1 MFRHQKVQ
9 LWKNVFVGK
18 ETGKHAEVIT
28 RWKINV
34 FHKNNFTGLTVSQRW
49 EWLESLLFN
58 CMLNICWITNNYFST
73 NISSTHLCHKPFHEF
88 CSRSCCGRWCLQ
100 IWSRCHE
107 KALVQAHL
115 SLGFWSSSDSSA
127 LKKET
132 GNKLNQAVRV
142 WIMVL
147 CLWACVLSFFMFWV
161 FCELVICS
169 FGCWDAVYVLALY
182 SLLSIYYCFTL
193 LLCSSL
199 GYVIFSHHLLWPCPV
214 SPVSHVS
221 MFPSLCQV
229 HMS

>member
-1 MFRHQKVQ
+1 M
-9 LWKNVFVGK
+9 GK

-34 FHKNNFTGLTVSQRW
+34 FHKNNSTGLTVSQRW
-49 EWLESLLFN
+49 AWLESLLFKS
-58 CMLNICWITNNYFST
+58 MLNMCWITNNYFST

-132 GNKLNQAVRV
+132 GNKLKQAVRV

-147 CLWACVLSFFMFWV
+147 CLWACVLSFFYALSFLWAHDLFFWM
-161 FCELVICS
+161 LRRS
-169 FGCWDAVYVLALY
+169 
-182 SLLSIYYCFTL
+182 
-193 LLCSSL
+193 LCSSSVFTPFNIL
-199 GYVIFSHHLLWPCPV
+199 LFHIASVFVIR
-214 SPVSHVS
+214 
-221 MFPSLCQV
+221 LCNL
-229 HMS
+229 